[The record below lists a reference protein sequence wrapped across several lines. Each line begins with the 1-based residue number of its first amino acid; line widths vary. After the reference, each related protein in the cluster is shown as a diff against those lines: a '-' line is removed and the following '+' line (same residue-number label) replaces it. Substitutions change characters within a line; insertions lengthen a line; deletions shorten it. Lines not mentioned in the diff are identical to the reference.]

1 MAETRIATLGIVE
14 EMRSMKV
21 GDVVKFP
28 LSVYNYSSVRATP
41 SGPLL
46 NERVNEGK
54 RWKTRVNY
62 IDKCVDVT
70 RTA

>member
-1 MAETRIATLGIVE
+1 MAEIRIATLGIAE

-28 LSVYNYSSVRATP
+28 LSEYNYTSVRATP
-41 SGPLL
+41 AGALV

-54 RWKTRVNY
+54 RWKTKVNY
-62 IDKCVDVT
+62 SDKCVDVT